1 MELTGGQLDAGE
13 PEAQLVGVVGRIS
26 TVCGVKVH
34 EAWMGRPE
42 QESST
47 NIGDVRAVLS
57 SGTTVT
63 AIVPDSPAVRVSGS
77 EEGGTAASESVKFGV
92 ELVPVAITLLVREAD
107 PWRSASPA

>member
-1 MELTGGQLDAGE
+1 MDLSLLDFATGPSSMELTGGQLDAGE

-57 SGTTVT
+57 SGNHCHR
-63 AIVPDSPAVRVSGS
+63 DSTRL
-77 EEGGTAASESVKFGV
+77 ASRKG
-92 ELVPVAITLLVREAD
+92 
-107 PWRSASPA
+107 